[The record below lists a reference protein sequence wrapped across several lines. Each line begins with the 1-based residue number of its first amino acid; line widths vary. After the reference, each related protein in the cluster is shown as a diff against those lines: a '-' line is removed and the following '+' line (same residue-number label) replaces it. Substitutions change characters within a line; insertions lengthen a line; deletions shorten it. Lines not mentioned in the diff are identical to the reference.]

1 MKYFFTFAVLIIF
14 FTNTFAQNGSW
25 WTPSHPLS
33 GDTITISFDPTQN
46 SEIPSTITSLIL
58 HWGVNEL
65 GSGKWQI
72 PPDSLW
78 PVGSV
83 LYNNEAV
90 RSPMIKIS
98 TTLWQIKVPTDTSI
112 HTLHYVFNSGN
123 YWGHNTGGTNWDI
136 TLYQSALTPVLLE
149 PQIDDSFGDP
159 RRSPVFAESGDTVHV
174 VGTAVTQ
181 NTKIDSLALLLEG
194 SRLAYI
200 YGDTLSYDFIAADYS
215 SGLKDLQLVAWDT
228 TGFSDTTAFYIM
240 VNPAMQEK
248 ALPAGNVDGIN
259 YTGATSVTLS
269 LFAPYK
275 KFVYVLGDF
284 NDWKVDTRYFMK
296 RDSLKADS
304 VRWWI
309 TIDGLTPGQEYAFQY
324 YVDGKIRIADP
335 YTRKVLDPWN
345 DQYISSATYPN
356 LKAYPAGKTSEPVSV
371 LQTDQTPFQWQYTDS
386 YARPAKEDLV
396 VYELLIRDF
405 IANHDYATLIDT
417 LSYLQ
422 NLGINAIELMPIN
435 EFEGNLSWGYN
446 PSFYFAP
453 DKYYGPANDLKRFV
467 DECHKRGIAV
477 IIDMV
482 LNHSFGQSPLVRLY
496 WDAANNRP
504 SSQNPWYN
512 PLPKHDFNVG
522 YDFNHTSPETKTF
535 VDRVNAF
542 WLKEYKIDGY
552 RFDLTKGFMQ
562 TGSFYNYNQQRIDL
576 LTRMADKIRTVDSTA
591 YIIFEHLGAND
602 EETVL
607 SNHGILLWG
616 KMNTEYSQSAMG
628 WLEDSNL
635 SSNLAWGYYK
645 SRGWTEPNLVTYME
659 SHDEQWLMYK
669 NLQWGRASGNY
680 DIKKLNVALDRMKL
694 VEAFFLT
701 LPGPKMMWEFEEL
714 GYDQELP
721 DNGRTDSKPIL
732 WNYYQQENRRTLYKV
747 VSALLKLRREN
758 EVFRSP
764 ESVVSMRVG
773 QGQYDRRI
781 NISHP
786 SMNATI
792 IGNFNVVPMNVNPNF
807 QSTGKWYD
815 YFSGDSI
822 DVSDTQAVIA
832 LNPGE
837 FRIYTDKKLE
847 TPEQGIVSG
856 IDDNSKTMP
865 LSYQLSQ
872 NYPNPFNPETKVEF
886 EIPRLQHVQLVV
898 YNILGQQVKVIAD
911 KVYQPGHYN
920 LKWDGTNERGQK
932 MASGIYILHFRAG
945 EFVRNRRMVLMK

>member
-1 MKYFFTFAVLIIF
+1 MKYFFTFTVLLIF
-14 FTNTFAQNGSW
+14 FSNIFAQNGSW
-25 WTPSHPLS
+25 WIPSHPLS

-65 GSGKWQI
+65 SSGNWQV

-78 PVGSV
+78 PEGSTLV
-83 LYNNEAV
+83 SNEAV
-90 RSPMIKIS
+90 RSPMTKIS
-98 TTLWQIKVPTDTSI
+98 TSLWQIKVPTDTSI

-149 PQIDDSFGDP
+149 PQIDDSYGDP
-159 RRSPVFAESGDTVHV
+159 QRSPVFAESGDTVHV

-194 SRLAYI
+194 SRLAHI

-240 VNPAMQEK
+240 VNPAVQEE
-248 ALPAGNVDGIN
+248 ASPAGNVDGIN

-386 YARPAKEDLV
+386 YMRPAKEDLV

-496 WDAANNRP
+496 WDSANNRP
-504 SSQNPWYN
+504 SAQNPWYN

-701 LPGPKMMWEFEEL
+701 IPGPKMMWEFEEL

-747 VSALLKLRREN
+747 ISALLKLRREN

-786 SMNATI
+786 GMNATI

-822 DVSDTQAVIA
+822 DVSDTQAIIT

-856 IDDNSKTMP
+856 IDDNSQTVP
-865 LSYQLSQ
+865 LSYRLSQ

-911 KVYQPGHYN
+911 KVYQPGHYS
-920 LKWDGTNERGQK
+920 LKWDGTNESGQK
-932 MASGIYILHFRAG
+932 MASGIYILHFKAG